1 MSTATISAPLA
12 LPSPAKAPA
21 TSPLDFAVQQILAKK
36 SKNEILADLTAR
48 YYLSGEN
55 ALAIVNQ
62 AYALKHAA
70 FRKAGVE
77 ILLKGIAMAFFGV
90 LLTVIGASLA
100 KGTGGVFLVFYGLVI
115 IGVVNIVKGL
125 FRIIVG

>member
-12 LPSPAKAPA
+12 LPSPAKAPT

-36 SKNEILADLTAR
+36 SRKEILADITAR
-48 YYLSGEN
+48 YFLSEES
-55 ALAIVNQ
+55 ALAVVNH

-77 ILLKGIAMAFFGV
+77 ILLKGIAMAFFGAV
-90 LLTVIGASLA
+90 LTALGYSFVKDS
-100 KGTGGVFLVFYGLVI
+100 GGVYFVFYGLIIVGVI
-115 IGVVNIVKGL
+115 NIVKGL
-125 FRIIVG
+125 FRILVG